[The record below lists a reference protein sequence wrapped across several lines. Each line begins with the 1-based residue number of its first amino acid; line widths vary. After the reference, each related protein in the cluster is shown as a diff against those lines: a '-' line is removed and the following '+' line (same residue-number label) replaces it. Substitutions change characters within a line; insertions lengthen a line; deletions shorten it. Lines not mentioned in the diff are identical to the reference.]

1 MCLQR
6 LHLHTVYF
14 FLGSISSFFSSFILR
29 TGAFYQHCF
38 TTGIVVIAVD
48 RRLWKVFTFGH
59 PSVITVT
66 IIIIIVVVAAGT
78 FGTVGTTK

>member
-1 MCLQR
+1 M
-6 LHLHTVYF
+6 
-14 FLGSISSFFSSFILR
+14 
-29 TGAFYQHCF
+29 
-38 TTGIVVIAVD
+38 VVIAVD

-66 IIIIIVVVAAGT
+66 IIIIIVVTAGT